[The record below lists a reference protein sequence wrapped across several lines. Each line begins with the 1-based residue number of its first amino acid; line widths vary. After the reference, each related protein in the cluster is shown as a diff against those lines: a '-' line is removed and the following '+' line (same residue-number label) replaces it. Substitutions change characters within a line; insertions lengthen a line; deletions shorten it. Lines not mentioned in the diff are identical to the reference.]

1 MKPSLL
7 ELIVC
12 PGCRGVLAL
21 RDATPEAGEVMEGTL
36 VCVGCDRTYPVR
48 RGVPR
53 FTEAG
58 PGGEET
64 VRTAGAFGWE
74 WGAFPEIEGHHE
86 QQFLDW
92 IAPAT
97 PETFRAR
104 VVVEGGCGKG
114 RHTRLVARYGARA
127 VIGVD
132 LSDAVDVAFANTGG
146 ESNVHI
152 VQADLRALPLRPG
165 TCDVAFSVGVLHITC
180 RTRSRG
186 SGPSPAR

>member
-1 MKPSLL
+1 M
-7 ELIVC
+7 
-12 PGCRGVLAL
+12 
-21 RDATPEAGEVMEGTL
+21 
-36 VCVGCDRTYPVR
+36 
-48 RGVPR
+48 
-53 FTEAG
+53 
-58 PGGEET
+58 
-64 VRTAGAFGWE
+64 
-74 WGAFPEIEGHHE
+74 
-86 QQFLDW
+86 
-92 IAPAT
+92 APAT

-165 TCDVAFSVGVLHITC
+165 TCDVAFSVGVLHHMPDPFEGFRSLAGAVRPGGTISVWVYGAENNIWISEVVSPLRRAVPRSC
-180 RTRSRG
+180 RRG
-186 SGPSPAR
+186 CCTSCPGY